1 MIFNKKLSGV
11 FVFLVLFG
19 LIAAGIAYKLTS
31 DPALTQPH
39 VVFIVMDMV
48 RSDRLSMCGHNRPT
62 SPVFDAL
69 AKKPGVQ
76 ATCNAYSPGTWTLP
90 SHASYFTGEEVPIHG
105 ADCILKPDGVDS
117 VSLWGDPVRPL
128 TGNIPT
134 LAQRMRDRGYRT
146 VMVSGNPVVS
156 RWAATGL
163 DRGFQVLRES
173 RQFGDLYGKDLLAAL
188 KSALGEVPV
197 DAPLFLFI
205 NIADVHHPWLP
216 VPKNLEWVPPR
227 PFLDNRPRISDNPYP
242 RFFRGEMTDEERVSF
257 LAHANDSYD
266 YAVWRADNTLGR
278 VLEILEKRGIT
289 KRPHRLIVTSDHG
302 EFLGEHDLLSH
313 GIFVYEPDTRVPLVF
328 TSSSPSS
335 SFKTSGP
342 MAALASYDLA
352 LDGALR
358 DIPRPVRA
366 AGYPDGLL
374 SRLFGDKLKATTA
387 AQWNGDKKLF
397 YINGEYSIFD
407 LKADPDE
414 LDPHPLPDSHPLKKH
429 FEGFVKQIMETSL
442 RKTEPSKE
450 MIEALRALGYVE

>member
-1 MIFNKKLSGV
+1 MIFQKKLSRV
-11 FVFLVLFG
+11 LVLLVLLG
-19 LIAAGIAYKLTS
+19 LVAAGIAYKLTG
-31 DPALTQPH
+31 DPYSTQPD
-39 VVFIVMDMV
+39 VIFIVMDMV

-62 SPVFDAL
+62 SPVLDAL
-69 AKKPGVQ
+69 AEKQGVQ

-90 SHASYFTGEEVPIHG
+90 SHASYFTGEEVPVHG

-134 LAQRMRDRGYRT
+134 LAQKMRDRGYRT
-146 VMVSGNPVVS
+146 VMVSGNPEVS

-163 DRGFQVLRES
+163 DRGFQLLRES
-173 RQFGDLYGKDLLAAL
+173 RQFGDLYGDDLVAAL
-188 KSALGEVPV
+188 KSALVEVTD

-216 VPKNLEWVPPR
+216 VPNDLEWVPPR
-227 PFLDNRPRISDNPYP
+227 PFLDNRPRIPDNPYP
-242 RFFRGEMTDEERVSF
+242 RFFRDEMTDEEKARF

-266 YAVWRADNTLGR
+266 YAVWRADKTLGR
-278 VLEILEKRGIT
+278 VLDILEKRGT
-289 KRPHRLIVTSDHG
+289 TRRPHRLIVTSDHG

-328 TSSSPSS
+328 VSSSPSS
-335 SFKTSGP
+335 SFKTSRP

-374 SRLFGDKLKATTA
+374 SKLFGDRLTATTA
-387 AQWNGDKKLF
+387 AHWNGDEKLF
-397 YINGEYSIFD
+397 YINGKYSIFD

-414 LDPHPLPDSHPLKKH
+414 LDPRPMPDNHPLRKR
-429 FEGFVKQIMETSL
+429 FEGFVEQILQTSR